1 MPARS
6 PSVPS
11 ARPREEPDER
21 APLLG
26 GDEAGYDDHPKITSL
41 LRSHLLLLVCLSVV
55 AADFGNYLGYAPHIE
70 ILESIICRQ
79 AQGSNALGVDENCKS
94 PQVQGELALIN
105 GWKDTFD
112 QLPGILLALPYG
124 FAADRI
130 GRKPIL
136 ALSLIGLILEETAMR
151 LIFLFNSVLP
161 LRIIWATPAFQI
173 IGGGPQ
179 IATAMAYAM
188 VTDIVA
194 SNQR

>member
-1 MPARS
+1 MSTRN
-6 PSVPS
+6 PSAPS
-11 ARPREEPDER
+11 ARPPEEPDER

-26 GDEAGYDDHPKITSL
+26 GHESSHGDYPKITSFP
-41 LRSHLLLLVCLSVV
+41 RRRLLLLVCLTVV

-79 AQGSNALGVDENCKS
+79 ARGSGSFGVDDDCKS

-112 QLPGILLALPYG
+112 QLPGIFLALPYG
-124 FAADRI
+124 FAADSI

-136 ALSLIGLILEETAMR
+136 VLSLTGLVLEEIAAR
-151 LIFLFNSVLP
+151 LIFFFTSALP
-161 LRIIWATPAFQI
+161 LRMIWMTPAFQI

-179 IATAMAYAM
+179 IATAMAYAI
-188 VTDIVA
+188 VTDMVP
-194 SNQR
+194 SHQR

>member
-1 MPARS
+1 M
-6 PSVPS
+6 
-11 ARPREEPDER
+11 
-21 APLLG
+21 
-26 GDEAGYDDHPKITSL
+26 
-41 LRSHLLLLVCLSVV
+41 
-55 AADFGNYLGYAPHIE
+55 
-70 ILESIICRQ
+70 
-79 AQGSNALGVDENCKS
+79 
-94 PQVQGELALIN
+94 QGELALIN

-136 ALSLIGLILEETAMR
+136 ALSLIGLILEKTAMR

>member
-1 MPARS
+1 
-6 PSVPS
+6 
-11 ARPREEPDER
+11 
-21 APLLG
+21 
-26 GDEAGYDDHPKITSL
+26 
-41 LRSHLLLLVCLSVV
+41 LLLV
-55 AADFGNYLGYAPHIE
+55 D
-70 ILESIICRQ
+70 
-79 AQGSNALGVDENCKS
+79 DNCKS

-136 ALSLIGLILEETAMR
+136 ALSLTGLILEETAMR
-151 LIFLFNSVLP
+151 LIFLFHSVLP
-161 LRIIWATPAFQI
+161 QRMIWATPAFQI

-188 VTDIVA
+188 VTDLVP

>member
-1 MPARS
+1 MPS
-6 PSVPS
+6 PPS
-11 ARPREEPDER
+11 ARPPQEPDEH

-26 GDEAGYDDHPKITSL
+26 EHEAGHDDHPKITSL
-41 LRSHLLLLVCLSVV
+41 HRRRPLLLVCLCVV

-79 AQGSNALGVDENCKS
+79 ARASNSFRVDGDNCKS

-105 GWKDTFD
+105 GWKATFD

-124 FAADRI
+124 FAADSI

-136 ALSLIGLILEETAMR
+136 AFSLIGLILEETAMR
-151 LIFLFNSVLP
+151 LIFFFHSVLP
-161 LRIIWATPAFQI
+161 LRMIWTTPAFQT

-188 VTDIVA
+188 VTDMVPN
-194 SNQR
+194 NQR